1 MRGKKLSAALVAAAM
16 LAGCSATPLSS
27 DIETLL
33 RAPQLSGQTAA
44 VQNALN
50 SYLGVSATLRY
61 PASGEFLSPFLF
73 GDWDG
78 DGDGEAAVLYTSDAS
93 TNVWLA
99 VLEPSG
105 TDSWRVSQTMEGLSG
120 EVEAVTYAHLRDA
133 ESQQIL
139 VGYGS
144 AQGDKYL
151 VVYLYDD
158 DTLQTVISQQYTQM
172 IVADMTGSADTED
185 LVLAVPGDSDDGVSL
200 QLLTNTPEGFRSAQT
215 TKVGA
220 GRYTGCAALHAGTDA
235 SGTPRLIMDGW
246 TSSAHNSI
254 ATSIIV
260 YDQETGFLS
269 SYDPPGAGELSR
281 TTLRYDTALVST
293 DVDGNGS
300 IDIPMELNDGGELL
314 SPLDSRLKFLLWRDY
329 ADSGGGSNCFGVY
342 DSEYRYFLPLPESMH
357 GNILIRTNGSGTGWL
372 ICNAEGT
379 SIYCELRVVDPSEVN
394 SENYSRIATI
404 GSLQLQFRSVRSYYG
419 LNVDDLQKGV
429 VLFE

>member
-1 MRGKKLSAALVAAAM
+1 MRDKKLAAALLAAVM
-16 LAGCSATPLSS
+16 LAGCSASPLSS

-33 RAPQLSGQTAA
+33 RAPQLTGQTAA

-50 SYLGVSATLRY
+50 SYLGISATLRY

-99 VLEPSG
+99 ILEA
-105 TDSWRVSQTMEGLSG
+105 TNEDSWRVSQAIEGLSG
-120 EVEAVTYAHLRDA
+120 EVESVTYAHLRDS

-151 VVYLYDD
+151 VVYLYDEE
-158 DTLQTVISQQYTQM
+158 TLQTVISQQYTHM
-172 IVADMTGSADTED
+172 IVADMTGSDETED
-185 LVLAVPGDSDDGVSL
+185 LVLALPSDSEDGVNL
-200 QLLTNTPEGFRSAQT
+200 QLLTNTPDGFRSAQT
-215 TKVGA
+215 TKVGS
-220 GRYTGCAALHAGTDA
+220 GRYTGCAALHAGTGAD
-235 SGTPRLIMDGW
+235 GNPWLIMDGW
-246 TSSAHNSI
+246 TSTAQNSI

-269 SYDPPGAGELSR
+269 SYDPPGAGDLSR

-300 IDIPMELNDGGELL
+300 IDIPMELNDGGELV

-329 ADSGGGSNCFGVY
+329 DDSDGSSDCFGIY
-342 DSEYRYFLPLPESMH
+342 DSEYRYFIPLPESMH
-357 GNILIRTNGSGTGWL
+357 GNILIRSNGSGTGWL

-379 SIYCELRVVDPSEVN
+379 SIYCEIRVVDPSEAN
-394 SENYSRIATI
+394 SDNYSRIANI
-404 GSLQLQFRSVRSYYG
+404 GNQQLQFRLIRSYYG
-419 LNVDDLQKGV
+419 LDVVELQKGV